1 MKTSACFITFL
12 AVFLFIGVAVWSA
25 FADQVTLQNGDV
37 LNGKVLSMTTNA
49 LVLQDASLGT
59 LTLPRAKVSN
69 ITFGMVATAAPPLVS
84 FKLNSQ
90 ANSALDEP
98 AKTGTPNTDL
108 QAMLRE
114 VRQHSNIVQEVEAQ
128 VLGSSASPEAVNKF
142 NELLDQLSSGQL
154 DMNGLRAQAQSAAE
168 QLQEYKKEM
177 GPDAGEEVDSYLTIL
192 NSFLCDTAPTN
203 GP

>member
-1 MKTSACFITFL
+1 MKTSACLITFL
-12 AVFLFIGVAVWSA
+12 AVFLFIGIAVWSA

-84 FKLNSQ
+84 SKLNSQ

-108 QAMLRE
+108 QA
-114 VRQHSNIVQEVEAQ
+114 
-128 VLGSSASPEAVNKF
+128 
-142 NELLDQLSSGQL
+142 
-154 DMNGLRAQAQSAAE
+154 
-168 QLQEYKKEM
+168 
-177 GPDAGEEVDSYLTIL
+177 
-192 NSFLCDTAPTN
+192 
-203 GP
+203 